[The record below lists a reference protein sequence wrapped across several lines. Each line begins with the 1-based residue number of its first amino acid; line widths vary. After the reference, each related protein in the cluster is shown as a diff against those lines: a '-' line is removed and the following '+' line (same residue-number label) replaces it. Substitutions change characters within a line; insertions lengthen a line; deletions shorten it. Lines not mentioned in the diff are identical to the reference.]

1 METCTLDIQL
11 QFDPVQLWIRQLRPV
26 SFVFS
31 LKRPYFDRKSKS
43 IGSNWRN
50 TIRLIR
56 VIGPR
61 HAPVNRWNTVVSR
74 WFDNSIP
81 FFFFLGRPCSPI
93 PRAFSAIS
101 NQPLDLPFRGV
112 PAFNCLL
119 PARASMPRLFAS
131 SVCSKE
137 MLTSCPHD
145 WWTSMEEEA
154 WNVIVQ
160 LLFLVPRKS
169 TISCIEGTIVLW
181 IRDKFFQLIMR
192 C

>member
-11 QFDPVQLWIRQLRPV
+11 QFDPVQLWIRKLRPV

-31 LKRPYFDRKSKS
+31 LKRPYFGRKSKS

-81 FFFFLGRPCSPI
+81 FFFFLFF
-93 PRAFSAIS
+93 FS
-101 NQPLDLPFRGV
+101 
-112 PAFNCLL
+112 
-119 PARASMPRLFAS
+119 S
-131 SVCSKE
+131 SAAHV
-137 MLTSCPHD
+137 LRYH
-145 WWTSMEEEA
+145 A
-154 WNVIVQ
+154 
-160 LLFLVPRKS
+160 LFLLSRTNPSIFHSAVFQRLIVCFLPELPCLGFLQAAFARRK
-169 TISCIEGTIVLW
+169 C
-181 IRDKFFQLIMR
+181 
-192 C
+192 

>member
-1 METCTLDIQL
+1 MLQL
-11 QFDPVQLWIRQLRPV
+11 IDGTR
-26 SFVFS
+26 SFHADSITRFPFFS
-31 LKRPYFDRKSKS
+31 F
-43 IGSNWRN
+43 
-50 TIRLIR
+50 
-56 VIGPR
+56 
-61 HAPVNRWNTVVSR
+61 
-74 WFDNSIP
+74 FF

-145 WWTSMEEEA
+145 WWTSVEEEA

-181 IRDKFFQLIMR
+181 IRSEFFSINNTTLNLMDFHYI
-192 C
+192 